1 MECALFIN
9 IKDFIIECLINAK
22 SKIRVAVAW
31 FTNLELY
38 SIILM
43 LLQKGIQVDL
53 IIIDDYI
60 NRNEYGLDFNAFIS
74 MGGHLYLST
83 QAKNMHNKF
92 CIIDNTKVITGSYN
106 WTYYAEKRN
115 WENIITSD
123 DISIVNQYVNEFEDI
138 KSQLSEVSNYRQ
150 LKLEE
155 IDPISLLNDYDYL
168 YQDLLYKGNITG
180 VQYSNYLSAIKNN
193 IVIQKN
199 SNRTISH
206 KTQAVMPSTQNAVT
220 LHSLGIR
227 VTIDGNYNCTS
238 FLIPKGTLIPYEK
251 KGVFFTLT
259 DNQTSLLCETL
270 LGESVD
276 ANSNYSIGKICLHDI
291 PPLPKGK
298 GSMEVTFKL
307 SSDKM
312 LHVIAKNLH
321 TKTSVEAS
329 YNLSNT
335 I

>member
-1 MECALFIN
+1 
-9 IKDFIIECLINAK
+9 
-22 SKIRVAVAW
+22 
-31 FTNLELY
+31 
-38 SIILM
+38 M

-92 CIIDNTKVITGSYN
+92 CIIDNNKVITGSYN

-138 KSQLSEVSNYRQ
+138 KSQLSEVTNYRQ

-168 YQDLLYKGNITG
+168 YQDLIYKGNITG

-199 SNRTISH
+199 SNRAISH
-206 KTQAVMPSTQNAVT
+206 KTQVVMPSTQNAVT
-220 LHSLGIR
+220 LYSLGIR
-227 VTIDGNYNCTS
+227 ITTDGKNNCTS
-238 FLIPKGTLIPYEK
+238 FLIPKGTLIPCEK
-251 KGVFFTLT
+251 KGVFSTWT

-276 ANSNYSIGKICLHDI
+276 ANSNYSIGEIRLNDI

-298 GSMEVTFKL
+298 GKMEVSFKL
-307 SSDKM
+307 SSDKK
-312 LHVIAKNLH
+312 LHVIATNLH